1 MLAVGCRRG
10 LCHFR
15 LALNQSERAMSCFEG
30 RIRVSYSCLERWS
43 TTSPPSK
50 RRLDVEDF
58 ILEFLQALKV
68 QKALDFLEALEV
80 LQVFDV

>member
-1 MLAVGCRRG
+1 M
-10 LCHFR
+10 
-15 LALNQSERAMSCFEG
+15 
-30 RIRVSYSCLERWS
+30 SYSCLERWS

-68 QKALDFLEALEV
+68 RKALDFLEALEV
-80 LQVFDV
+80 LQVFDVFDGWNIGKESKNVHYIWRRFP